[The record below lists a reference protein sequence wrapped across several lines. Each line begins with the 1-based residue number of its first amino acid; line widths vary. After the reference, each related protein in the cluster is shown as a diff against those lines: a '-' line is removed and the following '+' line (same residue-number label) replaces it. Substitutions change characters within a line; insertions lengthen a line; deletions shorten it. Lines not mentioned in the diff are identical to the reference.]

1 MFNLEE
7 FKGKFEAGKV
17 SEWDFYSTLVREFG
31 EVELGLSKIDLIDLE
46 EELKE
51 FSFYRFVC
59 LTGEN
64 NKKECQLMI
73 DTKTG
78 FLYSPKWFN
87 SNTKEFH
94 RLRDSTDFIKKIKV
108 QNIQSWKVIPLK
120 SFQDLAI
127 KERTAW
133 FKNKRIFT
141 TRVYSDSDPDTYK
154 YFINN
159 NNEDG
164 YGNNGFPFIYSQEFV
179 DLNIW
184 GNSFSKERFIEFLQ
198 KNSFLNNI
206 DFVKIKLFNI
216 LRTRK
221 DFIFPILQELQKSQ
235 KIQFHENLI
244 DFPNSLF
251 QEVSEVSKHNNLI
264 GYIDFLL
271 WKIENYSER
280 NSSNLG
286 KSNELYLKLS
296 NLKSEIDELNR
307 IKNYLFQK
315 FDFSLENLKTK
326 LLEFK
331 NESINH
337 LEILDSQNS
346 IWDFEPEPK
355 SFNFELLGETLTRL
369 YNNQISKVSSFSDEV
384 DFLLKLSGKVEN
396 LFRASHNFLTGQ
408 RESLRQSCEKEYVG
422 DEFEKLF
429 SEWSSEISGLE
440 SRYFPVIQ
448 AYFNGSLS
456 KDTTIHTLTL
466 FEDYRKSI
474 DSFFESE
481 RISLIQKYD
490 ENPKSQFLQKI
501 EMENHI
507 FKTCCSVRGGLK
519 DVIGKEEQQITKK
532 LLNSQSETLL
542 SRQLSNLIEFS
553 KEAGVSELIHNE
565 FLKLQGE
572 NLEIYL
578 SDVEKYSEE
587 LQKRDKE
594 IQGLMFKMKK
604 DLEQQKVK
612 EQ

>member
-1 MFNLEE
+1 MENLEE
-7 FKGKFEAGKV
+7 FKSQFEAGKV

-31 EVELGLSKIDLIDLE
+31 ESLNKVLDLPFGKYINLDKLNFE
-46 EELKE
+46 N
-51 FSFYRFVC
+51 RFVC
-59 LTGEN
+59 LTGEEEPQ
-64 NKKECQLMI
+64 KCQLLIDI
-73 DTKTG
+73 DTG
-78 FLYSPKWFN
+78 HIYSPKWYCDNLETFQ
-87 SNTKEFH
+87 TQEEF
-94 RLRDSTDFIKKIKV
+94 FEFAKK
-108 QNIQSWKVIPLK
+108 QNILELSEWEIEKW
-120 SFQDLAI
+120 
-127 KERTAW
+127 ER
-133 FKNKRIFT
+133 FKNFPTNKRRKFFSKSDKEHYNLTFVDVEEEYNDYKNYARYLDSNNIRT
-141 TRVYSDSDPDTYK
+141 DYSIESYKVY
-154 YFINN
+154 
-159 NNEDG
+159 
-164 YGNNGFPFIYSQEFV
+164 PFIVS
-179 DLNIW
+179 
-184 GNSFSKERFIEFLQ
+184 
-198 KNSFLNNI
+198 KNSYKNLI
-206 DFVKIKLFNI
+206 SDLKYI
-216 LRTRK
+216 LEVL
-221 DFIFPILQELQKSQ
+221 PILQELQKSQ

>member
-1 MFNLEE
+1 MENLEE
-7 FKGKFEAGKV
+7 FKNQFEAGKV

-31 EVELGLSKIDLIDLE
+31 ESLNKVLDLPFGKYINLDKLNFE
-46 EELKE
+46 N
-51 FSFYRFVC
+51 RFVC
-59 LTGEN
+59 LTGEEEPQ
-64 NKKECQLMI
+64 KCQLLIDI
-73 DTKTG
+73 DTG
-78 FLYSPKWFN
+78 HIYSPKWYCDNLETFQ
-87 SNTKEFH
+87 TQEEF
-94 RLRDSTDFIKKIKV
+94 FEFAKK
-108 QNIQSWKVIPLK
+108 QNILELSEWEIEKW
-120 SFQDLAI
+120 
-127 KERTAW
+127 ER
-133 FKNKRIFT
+133 FKNFPTNKRRKFFSKSDKEHYNYTFLDIENDYDESYKSYARCLDT
-141 TRVYSDSDPDTYK
+141 NNIRTNYSIESYKTY
-154 YFINN
+154 
-159 NNEDG
+159 
-164 YGNNGFPFIYSQEFV
+164 PFIVS
-179 DLNIW
+179 
-184 GNSFSKERFIEFLQ
+184 
-198 KNSFLNNI
+198 KNSYKNLI
-206 DFVKIKLFNI
+206 SDLKYLLEVL
-216 LRTRK
+216 
-221 DFIFPILQELQKSQ
+221 PILQELQKSQ
-235 KIQFHENLI
+235 KIQLHKNLI

-251 QEVSEVSKHNNLI
+251 QQVSEVSKHQNLI
-264 GYIDFLL
+264 SYIDFLL
-271 WKIENYSER
+271 WKIENYSVK
-280 NSSNLG
+280 NSSDLG

-296 NLKSEIDELNR
+296 NLKSEIEELNR

-346 IWDFEPEPK
+346 IWDFEPQPK
-355 SFNFELLGETLTRL
+355 SFNFELLGETITRL

-384 DFLLKLSGKVEN
+384 DFLLQLSEKVEN
-396 LFRASHNFLTGQ
+396 LFRNSHNFLTGQ

-429 SEWSSEISGLE
+429 SEWSSEIEGLE
-440 SRYFPVIQ
+440 SRYFPLIQ

-507 FKTCCSVRGGLK
+507 FKTCCSVRGALK
-519 DVIGKEEQQITKK
+519 DVISKEEQQITKK